1 MGPPQAVLA
10 KPLTLAGSAISLGRA
25 GPIPAGFGPGEPQR
39 AVKRTPPRPAE
50 GRGGGGLRL
59 EQSGFARGQQARFT
73 HERLDDRAATG
84 RDLSGP

>member
-1 MGPPQAVLA
+1 MGPLQAVLA
-10 KPLTLAGSAISLGRA
+10 KPLTLGAAAASYRA
-25 GPIPAGFGPGEPQR
+25 GWSDPLWEGPGEPPR
-39 AVKRTPPRPAE
+39 AVKRTPPHAAE